1 MRFLKAFKKLLCLV
15 TALGILAAA
24 AGCSYAVDKKEPR
37 QKIYF
42 SYFDTVS
49 CVYTYADD
57 SDDAFSENC
66 RLVSDVL
73 SKYHQLFDIYYEYEG
88 VNNLCTV
95 NRNAGGEALR
105 VERELIDFLLYAEE
119 LYSLTNGEMNI
130 MMGSVLSLW
139 HDCREA
145 ASIDASNAK
154 IPSDSELFEAAKR
167 ISFELLEIDAENN
180 TLRISD
186 PDASIDV
193 GALGK
198 GYAAEKAAEALSD
211 RGVTSYVLNIGGNIR
226 MLGEKPDGSG
236 WVTAIKDPQAPDSN
250 YIFRLDLKDAS
261 CVTSGVYE
269 RYFAVNGVRYHHII
283 DPDTLYP
290 AERYLSVT
298 VISKDSG
305 LCDALSTAL
314 FCMSEKDGRSLIE
327 SIGNIEVLWVYADG
341 STSMTDGFSAL
352 IIE

>member
-1 MRFLKAFKKLLCLV
+1 MKAFRNLLCL
-15 TALGILAAA
+15 AAILGLLTITV
-24 AGCSYAVDKKEPR
+24 GCSNADNKNEPR

-49 CVYTYADD
+49 YVYSYAGD
-57 SDDAFSENC
+57 SDAEFSENC
-66 RLVSDVL
+66 SLVSDVL

-88 VNNLCTV
+88 INNLCTI
-95 NRNAGGEALR
+95 NKNAGGEAIS
-105 VERELIDFLLYAEE
+105 VDRELIDFLLRAEE

-145 ASIDASNAK
+145 ASSDPSNAS
-154 IPSDSELFEAAKR
+154 IPSKSELFEAEKH

-198 GYAAEKAAEALSD
+198 GYAAEKAAEALIGN
-211 RGVTSYVLNIGGNIR
+211 GVTSYVLNIGGNIR
-226 MLGEKPDGSG
+226 IIGEKNDGSG
-236 WVTAIKDPQAPDSN
+236 WITAIKDPQAPDSD
-250 YIFRLDLKDAS
+250 YIFRLNIKDTS

-269 RYFAVNGVRYHHII
+269 RFFAVNGSRYHHII
-283 DPDTLYP
+283 DRDTLYP
-290 AERYLSVT
+290 AEQYLAVT

-314 FCMSEKDGRSLIE
+314 FCMSEEDGRFLIE
-327 SIGNIEVLWVYADG
+327 SLDDVDVLWVYSDG
-341 STSMTDGFSAL
+341 SISMTDGFSSL
-352 IIE
+352 IVE